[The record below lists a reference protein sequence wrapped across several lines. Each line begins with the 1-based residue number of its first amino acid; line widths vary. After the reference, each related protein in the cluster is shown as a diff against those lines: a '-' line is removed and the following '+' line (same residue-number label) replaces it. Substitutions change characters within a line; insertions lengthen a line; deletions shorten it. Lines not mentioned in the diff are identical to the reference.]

1 MFALPPP
8 RHMPCDR
15 CGESVRRDV
24 RAEHVCDDDRRH
36 TYDLFHV
43 RDEVKLFEEQLS
55 AWLDSPT
62 GRFAQSEAA
71 RRRHSP

>member
-1 MFALPPP
+1 
-8 RHMPCDR
+8 MPCDR
-15 CGESVRRDV
+15 CGESVRRDM
-24 RAEHVCDDDRRH
+24 RDAHVCDDDRRH

-43 RDEVKLFEEQLS
+43 RDEVKLFEDQLS

-62 GRFAQSEAA
+62 GRVAQSEAA

>member
-15 CGESVRRDV
+15 CGESVRLDMRD
-24 RAEHVCDDDRRH
+24 AHVCDDDRRH
-36 TYDLFHV
+36 AYDLFHV
-43 RDEVKLFEEQLS
+43 RDEVKLFEDQLS

-62 GRFAQSEAA
+62 GRVAQSEAA
-71 RRRHSP
+71 RRRQSP

>member
-15 CGESVRRDV
+15 CGESVRRD
-24 RAEHVCDDDRRH
+24 RTAEHVCDDERRH

-43 RDEVKLFEEQLS
+43 RDEVGLFEDQLS
-55 AWLDSPT
+55 AWLDSRA

>member
-15 CGESVRRDV
+15 CGESVRRDIS
-24 RAEHVCDDDRRH
+24 AEHVCDDDRRH
-36 TYDLFHV
+36 NYDLFPV
-43 RDEVKLFEEQLS
+43 RGELKLFEDQLS
-55 AWLDSPT
+55 AWLDSPA

-71 RRRHSP
+71 RRRLSP

>member
-1 MFALPPP
+1 M
-8 RHMPCDR
+8 
-15 CGESVRRDV
+15 

-43 RDEVKLFEEQLS
+43 RDEVKLFEDELS

-62 GRFAQSEAA
+62 GRAAQSEAA

>member
-15 CGESVRRDV
+15 CGASVRRDV
-24 RAEHVCDDDRRH
+24 SAEHVCDDDRRH
-36 TYDLFHV
+36 EYDLFHV
-43 RDEVKLFEEQLS
+43 REEVGLFDDQLS
-55 AWLDSPT
+55 AWLDSPA

-71 RRRHSP
+71 RRRRSP